1 MILETSVQGC
11 QVTASVG
18 CSKKERSL
26 CFLSFKIPFPSNF
39 FLLYLQ
45 SITLR
50 QVEVE
55 ERKFFSAGSSE
66 HPWLTSQSGSHGLF
80 WGLAWTVASARLH
93 QSVRTSRRSFTG
105 SQLRPRG

>member
-55 ERKFFSAGSSE
+55 E
-66 HPWLTSQSGSHGLF
+66 
-80 WGLAWTVASARLH
+80 
-93 QSVRTSRRSFTG
+93 
-105 SQLRPRG
+105 